1 MLHKRIIIDAQGS
14 TAEEIAAAIK
24 AAGAALTSSTTPEDE
39 CGVGFSTMLAVEEP
53 SGLSPNTL
61 YVVGTNAAGE
71 VVIRGTRSTSNAAR
85 DQHIME
91 AALELSQ
98 AVELRGVHFNEHKLG
113 GLLVR
118 PAPKAEPL
126 RDVVHEYALSHIT
139 DLAKLDDEDIPHFV
153 RTLPGLI
160 AMLKIAAADG
170 TPTGLDLAEVMPVLR
185 YVADDST
192 SVVVKTETT
201 TVNTTTDDIQA
212 GYVRTKLAADCPN
225 SENGQHHVVRDDD
238 APLHGCCQK
247 CDKVVQLG

>member
-1 MLHKRIIIDAQGS
+1 MLHKRLIIDVHGS
-14 TAEEIAAAIK
+14 TSEEIAAAIK
-24 AAGAALTSSTTPEDE
+24 AAGAALTTSTTPEDE

-71 VVIRGTRSTSNAAR
+71 VVIRGTRSSSDAAR

-98 AVELRGVHFNEHKLG
+98 AVELHGVQFNEHKLG

-118 PAPKAEPL
+118 PVPKEAPL
-126 RDVVHEYALSHIT
+126 RDVVQEYALSHIT
-139 DLAKLDDEDIPHFV
+139 DLAKLDDADIPHFV

-170 TPTGLDLAEVMPVLR
+170 TPAGVNLAAIMPVVR

-192 SVVVKTETT
+192 NVAVRSDTTSVDTS
-201 TVNTTTDDIQA
+201 TDALQA
-212 GYVRTKLAADCPN
+212 GWDRTKQAAECPK
-225 SENGQHHVVRDDD
+225 SENGRHHVVRDGD
-238 APLHGCCQK
+238 APQHGCCQK
-247 CDKVVQLG
+247 CDKVVHLG